1 MKKLKFTAAMLAA
14 MLSFG
19 VMTVS
24 AEVTADE
31 EEVVDDVY
39 IYGDYYDE
47 AVYYYPQGTSVS
59 DVSDVDLKTALTKVK
74 NRIKV
79 PEALSEFEYNVSTY
93 SGVTSYNFTWYNPD
107 DNTVYPEPLAEGTSV
122 KTRMRATIVGDIITS
137 VSMNFNRN
145 YGDDGMQRRFGK
157 ISPTNY
163 ESYAKKAVELVNP
176 GMSSHLKFS
185 SMIATLYGEDVDCSL
200 IRVENGVE
208 VASNT
213 GRVSFDKDTGELLS
227 FNISWW
233 DGATFK
239 SPKTKVDTAT
249 IEKNFESSIKLDP
262 YYVISRDYQ
271 TKKTS
276 SEIVF
281 FPSDN
286 YEFDAFTGKK
296 TTMYEDMEELAK
308 TMPVSGGYSYY
319 GNSMDYAESEAA
331 VADDA
336 DFTAAELRE
345 IAESEVRYSRDEAVE
360 LVKAEKYLLFT
371 DEYKLASSRLRT
383 DNSFGPEKNYWTLS
397 FEIRA
402 DKKYSMIYVVL
413 DADSGKIESFSQ
425 SGSSDEFYVPNGNE
439 LPVEDGVGEGSA
451 PASHGASTA
460 SPMLNVTK
468 INTIA
473 KEAAEHFYGDIFDE
487 YKADKNNTKAL
498 SKDLKT
504 GKPVNEYSRD
514 IKFNRY
520 YKNIPVAD
528 EFIIVTVNCYEEVVE
543 IRKNHTEGVSFPE
556 PNILT
561 TEKAFD
567 KLWEQTDFNL
577 YYSGFTAGGKPYTYL
592 MYHMNGFYMNAR
604 TGNLCSWSGGE
615 LDDPIVDVDY
625 NYNYSDINSL
635 GTLKAMIQELGYY
648 GIALEPTGGKFSPNS
663 SITGKEFYQLMSV
676 VGRNYSSSD
685 FDELHK
691 STKPITNAQ
700 AAKMFVIMNGAKDIA
715 ELEGIYSSIYTD
727 VPASNENIG
736 YINIATAL
744 GLKLTDGKQFK
755 PDSYVTRKT
764 AITLLFGFLDK

>member
-24 AEVTADE
+24 AEVADD

-39 IYGDYYDE
+39 IYGEYYNS
-47 AVYYYPQGTSVS
+47 YYPQGSSVS

-93 SGVTSYNFTWYNPD
+93 SGVTSYNFTWYDPD
-107 DNTVYPEPLAEGTSV
+107 DDTVYPEPLAEGTSV
-122 KTRMRATIVGDIITS
+122 TTRMRVSIVGDIITS
-137 VSMNFNRN
+137 VSVNSNKI

-157 ISPTNY
+157 ISPTQY

-176 GMSSHLKFS
+176 GMSSHLKFEGMS
-185 SMIATLYGEDVDCSL
+185 ARLYGEDVDCSL
-200 IRVENGVE
+200 IRVENGIP

-213 GRVSFDKDTGELLS
+213 GRVSFDKDTGELIS
-227 FNISWW
+227 FSISWW

-239 SPKTKVDTAT
+239 NPSTKVTTAT
-249 IEKNFESSIKLDP
+249 IEKNFESAIKLDP

-271 TKKTS
+271 TKKIT

-281 FPSDN
+281 YPSDN

-319 GNSMDYAESEAA
+319 GNSMESVESEAA
-331 VADDA
+331 MAADDA
-336 DFTAAELRE
+336 AFTEAELRE

-360 LVKAEKYLLFT
+360 LVKAEKYILFT
-371 DEYKLASSRLRT
+371 DEYKLTSSRLRT
-383 DNSFGPEKNYWTLS
+383 ENIFGPEKNYWHLT

-402 DKKYSMIYVVL
+402 DKKYSQISVVL
-413 DADSGKIESFSQ
+413 DADSGKIESFTQ
-425 SGSSDEFYVPNGNE
+425 TGKTGYFGYTDIIEEPVDDSGN
-439 LPVEDGVGEGSA
+439 PVTIEQM
-451 PASHGASTA
+451 PI
-460 SPMLNVTK
+460 LNVTK
-468 INTIA
+468 VNTIG
-473 KEAAEHFYGDIFDE
+473 KEAAEHFYGDIFSQ
-487 YKADKNNTKAL
+487 YKADENNTKAL
-498 SKDLKT
+498 SKDPKT
-504 GKPVNEYSRD
+504 GKTINEYSRD

-520 YKNIPVAD
+520 YKNIPVSG
-528 EFIIVTVNCYEEVVE
+528 EYIVITVNAYEEVVG

-567 KLWEQTDFNL
+567 KLWEQTDFKL

-592 MYHMNGFYMNAR
+592 MYQMNSFYLNAR
-604 TGNLCSWSGGE
+604 TGKLCDWSGGE
-615 LDDPIVDVDY
+615 LDDPILPETDY
-625 NYNYSDINSL
+625 HYNYSDSNSL
-635 GTLKAMIQELGYY
+635 GTLKPMIEELAHY
-648 GIALEPTGGKFSPNS
+648 GIALEPTGGKFSPNTAV
-663 SITGKEFYQLMSV
+663 TGKEFYLLMSV
-676 VGRNYSSSD
+676 LGRNYSHSD
-685 FDELHK
+685 LDDMEN
-691 STKPITNAQ
+691 STKPITNAG
-700 AAKMFVIMNGAKDIA
+700 AAKMFTIMNGAKDIA
-715 ELEGIYSSIYTD
+715 ELDGIYSSIYTD
-727 VPASNENIG
+727 VTASDENIG

-744 GLKLTDGKQFK
+744 GLKLTDGTQFK